1 MPSADHAPDNR
12 IQTQTH
18 LSIAVMPGERFPVR
32 ATALAV
38 SMAVSGTALSQ
49 TAPADTALLPT
60 VEVIDFRGKQMSSPK
75 YSRELK
81 DTPRLVTVM
90 PRDLIEEQGSSSL
103 RDALKNVP
111 GISLQAGEG
120 NPPSGDQF
128 KIRGFNARDD
138 INVNGVRDLGN
149 YFRDPF
155 YVEQLEVVKGPNSA
169 FSGRGSAGGTV
180 NFATKLPL
188 QKDVN
193 RLELS
198 LGTDDY
204 YRTTLDMNKV
214 LSDNSAVRLNVM
226 GHKADFPGRD
236 IAEESRYGLYAAYTW
251 GFQGPTRVTAD
262 YLHLKLDDIQDA
274 GLPMDRQNLLGNGPR
289 VPEGINYNNFYGH
302 TNDYKKVQVD
312 QFGLALRHA
321 LSGGT
326 VLKNQLRLSRV
337 HNDGWV
343 SSPRISTAANP
354 GGLNP
359 EGLDCSVAPCVRG
372 ETKPRDQVD
381 LGINNQTDALFNFK
395 TGSVEH
401 DLVTGLE
408 LARYSYEN
416 DRRRDT
422 RGPWTR
428 LYNPSARTL
437 PPHQVIGGV
446 LFGLPVYDGTTYK
459 LVTQEVGVYVLD
471 TMKLSERWDLHAG
484 LRWDKVKATATRR
497 GFDGVNGPTTN
508 NTTHERKDDEV
519 SYNLGL
525 VYKLDPKTS
534 IYGAFGNA
542 YVMSANFDRN
552 NVQLAGGSATEAI
565 VGAGFDSPPEQV
577 RAFELGVKR
586 QLARSL
592 DLGAAIFRTDV
603 TKGRVPAQAPGLF
616 ALPNNKYY
624 IQGFEVLAAG
634 DITRE
639 WKLYAG
645 YTYLQN
651 KITAAPSAGADEN
664 FVKGQKLGNTP
675 KHAFTLFTTYDLTS
689 QFTVGGGAQRQSRVT
704 SGVDTNPN
712 DNVYTVSVD
721 GYTVWDL
728 YAAYKFNK
736 QTQLRLNLLNVTD
749 ERYISQLAD
758 GGSQGIPGRGRQAI
772 LTLRHDF

>member
-1 MPSADHAPDNR
+1 
-12 IQTQTH
+12 
-18 LSIAVMPGERFPVR
+18 
-32 ATALAV
+32 
-38 SMAVSGTALSQ
+38 
-49 TAPADTALLPT
+49 
-60 VEVIDFRGKQMSSPK
+60 
-75 YSRELK
+75 
-81 DTPRLVTVM
+81 
-90 PRDLIEEQGSSSL
+90 
-103 RDALKNVP
+103 
-111 GISLQAGEG
+111 
-120 NPPSGDQF
+120 
-128 KIRGFNARDD
+128 
-138 INVNGVRDLGN
+138 
-149 YFRDPF
+149 
-155 YVEQLEVVKGPNSA
+155 
-169 FSGRGSAGGTV
+169 
-180 NFATKLPL
+180 
-188 QKDVN
+188 
-193 RLELS
+193 
-198 LGTDDY
+198 
-204 YRTTLDMNKV
+204 
-214 LSDNSAVRLNVM
+214 
-226 GHKADFPGRD
+226 
-236 IAEESRYGLYAAYTW
+236 
-251 GFQGPTRVTAD
+251 
-262 YLHLKLDDIQDA
+262 
-274 GLPMDRQNLLGNGPR
+274 
-289 VPEGINYNNFYGH
+289 
-302 TNDYKKVQVD
+302 
-312 QFGLALRHA
+312 
-321 LSGGT
+321 
-326 VLKNQLRLSRV
+326 
-337 HNDGWV
+337 
-343 SSPRISTAANP
+343 
-354 GGLNP
+354 
-359 EGLDCSVAPCVRG
+359 
-372 ETKPRDQVD
+372 
-381 LGINNQTDALFNFK
+381 
-395 TGSVEH
+395 
-401 DLVTGLE
+401 
-408 LARYSYEN
+408 
-416 DRRRDT
+416 
-422 RGPWTR
+422 

-565 VGAGFDSPPEQV
+565 VGVGFDSPPEQV

-603 TKGRVPAQAPGLF
+603 TKGRIPAQAPGLF

>member
-1 MPSADHAPDNR
+1 MDSLP
-12 IQTQTH
+12 
-18 LSIAVMPGERFPVR
+18 EVR
-32 ATALAV
+32 VT
-38 SMAVSGTALSQ
+38 
-49 TAPADTALLPT
+49 
-60 VEVIDFRGKQMSSPK
+60 DFRGEQVDSIK
-75 YSRELK
+75 YTRELK
-81 DTPRLVTVM
+81 DTPRLITVM
-90 PRDLIEEQGSSSL
+90 PQDLIEEQGASSL

-120 NPPSGDQF
+120 NPPSGDQL

-138 INVNGVRDLGN
+138 LKVNGVRDLGN

-155 YVEQLEVVKGPNSA
+155 YIDQLEVIKGPNSA

-180 NFATKLPL
+180 NFVTKQPL

-204 YRTTLDMNKV
+204 YRTTLDMNKA

-226 GHKADFPGRD
+226 GHKADLPGRD

-289 VPEGINYNNFYGH
+289 VPVGIDYDNFYGH
-302 TNDYKKVQVD
+302 TNDTKKVQVD
-312 QFGLALRHA
+312 QFGLALQHA

-359 EGLDCSVAPCVRG
+359 DNLSCSVADPCVRG

-381 LGINNQTDALFNFK
+381 LGINNQTDVLFNFK

-437 PPHQVIGGV
+437 PPHQVISGT

-508 NTTHERKDDEV
+508 NTTHEREDDEL

-552 NVQLAGGSATEAI
+552 NVQLAGGGATEAI

-592 DLGAAIFRTDV
+592 DLGVAIFRTDV
-603 TKGRVPAQAPGLF
+603 REGRIPAQAGGQF

-624 IQGFEVLAAG
+624 IQGLEMLAAG

-675 KHAFTLFTTYDLTS
+675 RHAFTLFTTYDLTS
-689 QFTVGGGAQRQSRVT
+689 QFTVGGGVQRQSRVT
-704 SGVDTNPN
+704 SGVDTNSS
-712 DNVYTVSVD
+712 DTTYTVSVD

-728 YAAYKFNK
+728 YAAYKFTPR
-736 QTQLRLNLLNVTD
+736 TQLRLNVNNVAD
-749 ERYISQLAD
+749 KRYISQLAE
-758 GGSQGIPGRGRQAI
+758 GGAQGIPGRGRQAM

>member
-1 MPSADHAPDNR
+1 MNPSDPNSDRSNA
-12 IQTQTH
+12 TSTH
-18 LSIAVMPGERFPVR
+18 LTIAALAGVRFPVQT
-32 ATALAV
+32 AALAL
-38 SMAVSGTALSQ
+38 SMTVGGSALAQ
-49 TAPADTALLPT
+49 TTDPPT
-60 VEVIDFRGKQMSSPK
+60 LQEVQVIDFRGEQMSSPK
-75 YSRELK
+75 YTRDLK
-81 DTPRLVTVM
+81 DTPRLITIM
-90 PRDLIEEQGSSSL
+90 PRDLIEEQGASSL

-138 INVNGVRDLGN
+138 LKVNGVRDLGN

-180 NFATKLPL
+180 NFVTKLPL

-193 RLELS
+193 RYELS
-198 LGTDDY
+198 VGTDDY

-274 GLPMDRQNLLGNGPR
+274 GLPMDRQNLLGNGPT
-289 VPEGINYNNFYGH
+289 VPKGINYNNFYGH
-302 TNDYKKVQVD
+302 LNDYKKVQVD
-312 QFGLALRHA
+312 QLGLALQHA
-321 LSGGT
+321 FESGT

-343 SSPRISTAANP
+343 SSPRITTAANP

-359 EGLDCSVAPCVRG
+359 EGLTCSVANPCVRG

-381 LGINNQTDALFNFK
+381 LGINNQTDLLFNFK
-395 TGSVEH
+395 TGGVEH
-401 DLVTGLE
+401 DLVAGVE

-428 LYNPSARTL
+428 LYSPSPRIL
-437 PPHQVIGGV
+437 PPHQVIGGT

-459 LVTQEVGVYVLD
+459 LVTREVGVYVLD
-471 TMKLSERWDLHAG
+471 TMKLSAQWDLHAG

-497 GFDGVNGPTTN
+497 GFTGANASN
-508 NTTHERKDDEV
+508 NTTHEREDDEV

-552 NVQLAGGSATEAI
+552 NVQLAGGAATEPI
-565 VGAGFDSPPEQV
+565 VGAGFNSPPEQA
-577 RAFELGVKR
+577 RSYELGVKK
-586 QLARSL
+586 QVARNL
-592 DLGAAIFRTDV
+592 DLSGAIFRTDV
-603 TKGRVPAQAPGLF
+603 TKGRIPAQAPGLF

-624 IQGFEVLAAG
+624 IQGFELLAAG
-634 DITRE
+634 DLTRE

-645 YTYLQN
+645 YTYLEN
-651 KITAAPSAGADEN
+651 KITAAPDAGDHEN

-675 KHAFTLFTTYDLTS
+675 KHALTLFTTYDLTPR
-689 QFTVGGGAQRQSRVT
+689 FTVGGGVQHQSRVT
-704 SGVDTNPN
+704 SGVDTNPT

-728 YAAYKFNK
+728 YAAYKFTP
-736 QTQLRLNLLNVTD
+736 QTQLRVNFNNVTD
-749 ERYISQLAD
+749 KRYISQLAD
-758 GGSQGIPGRGRQAI
+758 GGSQGIPGRGRQVI